1 MSELQMSKKR
11 TGQTSVSVEDSAMK
25 SRNFI
30 GSPIDTATANGQH
43 GRRSVSSPVSPVAV
57 VSFMTASTDGE
68 TPQTTPVRI
77 EYSVDQIDAM
87 QEELS
92 IARDDGQFPRSNRVY
107 YGFSNLVEDYQRLQ
121 HLQHLRRGLS
131 PQEASQEW
139 RDAFVD
145 TARELADRDAANAE
159 QARDA
164 RIENNV
170 HGIIERENQAADSY
184 NMRLHT
190 AVQAV
195 RLATGNA
202 QANGVTLPAIL
213 DDIRTAIQNM
223 ASHGAHGVQA
233 NNMDDVFEEI
243 FGIVESSLLDAT
255 GPLRL
260 NNNRFGSQ
268 IENMTTQVG
277 AMNNHVSAVG
287 NHVSALGSLIH
298 AVNTTSLSTNTQMG
312 EVSTQLHTVQDIIN
326 MIPVMV
332 QEAIQRVLPEV
343 IQASMI
349 PALVG
354 ALKTGAKAAGGKDAS
369 LPTVYTK
376 EMAGDAKSPKK
387 TKKSCFFSRFFG
399 THNKGGRKDGDG
411 GSTGMAC

>member
-25 SRNFI
+25 SRNFV

-57 VSFMTASTDGE
+57 VSFMTATDGE
-68 TPQTTPVRI
+68 APQTTPVRI
-77 EYSVDQIDAM
+77 EYSVDQLDAM
-87 QEELS
+87 QQDLAN
-92 IARDDGQFPRSNRVY
+92 AREAGEFPRSTRNY
-107 YGFSNLVEDYQRLQ
+107 TGFANLVEDYQRLQ
-121 HLQHLRRGLS
+121 HLQNLRRGLS

-159 QARDA
+159 QARDV

-202 QANGVTLPAIL
+202 QANAVNTPAIL
-213 DDIRTAIQNM
+213 DEIRTAIQHM
-223 ASHGAHGVQA
+223 ASHGTHGVQT

-260 NNNRFGSQ
+260 NNNRLGGQ

-287 NHVSALGSLIH
+287 NHVSALGSLVH
-298 AVNTTSLSTNTQMG
+298 AVNSTSISTNNQMG
-312 EVSTQLHTVQDIIN
+312 QLATDLNTLQQILN
-326 MIPVMV
+326 MIPAMV
-332 QEAIQRVLPEV
+332 QEAVERVLPEV
-343 IQASMI
+343 LI

-354 ALKTGAKAAGGKDAS
+354 ALKTGAKGAGGKDAS

-387 TKKSCFFSRFFG
+387 TKKSCFFSRLFG

>member
-11 TGQTSVSVEDSAMK
+11 TGQTSVSVEDSALK
-25 SRNFI
+25 SRKFI

-43 GRRSVSSPVSPVAV
+43 GRRSVSSPLSPVAV
-57 VSFMTASTDGE
+57 VSFMTATDGE

-77 EYSVDQIDAM
+77 EYSVDQMDAM
-87 QEELS
+87 QYE
-92 IARDDGQFPRSNRVY
+92 IAAARDTHEFPGNTRSYVRFQF
-107 YGFSNLVEDYQRLQ
+107 LVEDYQRLQ

-131 PQEASQEW
+131 PEEASQEW

-190 AVQAV
+190 AVHAV
-195 RLATGNA
+195 RLATGNSRLS
-202 QANGVTLPAIL
+202 GVDMPAIL
-213 DDIRTAIQNM
+213 NEIRTIVDSM
-223 ASHGAHGVQA
+223 ATQGSHGVQGVDMEA
-233 NNMDDVFEEI
+233 VCEEI
-243 FGIVESSLLDAT
+243 FGIVEGSLLDAT

-260 NNNRFGSQ
+260 NNNRLGSQ
-268 IENMTTQVG
+268 VENMTTQVG

-298 AVNTTSLSTNTQMG
+298 AVNTTSMSTNTQMG
-312 EVSTQLHTVQDIIN
+312 EVSTQIHALQQILN
-326 MIPVMV
+326 MVPGMIE
-332 QEAIQRVLPEV
+332 EAVRQILPQV
-343 IQASMI
+343 MI

-354 ALKTGAKAAGGKDAS
+354 ALTTGAKAAGGKDAS

-399 THNKGGRKDGDG
+399 THNKGGRKDGEG

>member
-1 MSELQMSKKR
+1 MSQLQIPKKR

-25 SRNFI
+25 ARNFV
-30 GSPIDTATANGQH
+30 GTPIDTEAANAHQQ
-43 GRRSVSSPVSPVAV
+43 RRSVSSPISPVAV
-57 VSFMTASTDGE
+57 VSFMTTTDGE

-77 EYSVDQIDAM
+77 EYSVDQIDTM
-87 QEELS
+87 QYE
-92 IARDDGQFPRSNRVY
+92 IAAARDANEFPGNTRSYVRFQF
-107 YGFSNLVEDYQRLQ
+107 LVEDYQRLQ
-121 HLQHLRRGLS
+121 HLQSLRRGLS

-139 RDAFVD
+139 RTAFVD

-159 QARDA
+159 QDRNA

-170 HGIIERENQAADSY
+170 HSIIERENQAADSY

-190 AVQAV
+190 AVHAV

-202 QANGVTLPAIL
+202 QANGVSMPAIL
-213 DDIRTAIQNM
+213 NEIRTIVENM
-223 ASHGAHGVQA
+223 ASHGSHGVQGVDMEA
-233 NNMDDVFEEI
+233 VCEEI

-260 NNNRFGSQ
+260 NNSRFGTQ

-287 NHVSALGSLIH
+287 NHVSALGALIH

-312 EVSTQLHTVQDIIN
+312 EVSTQLHTVQDIAH
-326 MIPVMV
+326 MIPDMI
-332 QEAIQRVLPEV
+332 QEAIQRILPDV

-349 PALVG
+349 PALIG
-354 ALKTGAKAAGGKDAS
+354 AIQTGAKGAVGKDAS
-369 LPTVYTK
+369 FPSVYTK
-376 EMAGDAKSPKK
+376 EKIGDGNPPRK
-387 TKKSCFFSRFFG
+387 TKKSCFLSRLFG
-399 THNKGGRKDGDG
+399 SPKMGGRKDGNG
-411 GSTGMAC
+411 SSTGMAC